1 MPKIFNPA
9 PYIDHT
15 LLAPTATEEGIKKLC
30 SEAQEYGMSGVC
42 VPPVFVP
49 LARREL
55 SKSEIKV
62 ITVVG
67 FPLGFQPTE
76 VKAHEARLYR
86 ELGADEIDMVINLT
100 LVKNRRF
107 DEVAGEVKQVVS
119 AATPAQVK
127 VILECAYLTT
137 EEKKELAKL
146 IPGTG
151 AVYLKTSTG
160 YGPGG
165 ATLEDLQ
172 LLREAS
178 RGKIKIKAAGGIRTL
193 EECLAFIQA
202 GAERIG
208 TSAGAHIVQEYLVQI
223 GQLPYEEV
231 EIFIDGACLGNPGP
245 GGFAAI
251 LRAGGR
257 EKVITGG
264 EPKTTNNR
272 MEIRA
277 AIEALKAL
285 KKPSR
290 AKIHTDSKYLLSG
303 ATEWFPRWE
312 KRGFRTANG
321 KPVKNRDLWEELSRL
336 LKIHEVEW
344 IWVEGHAGHPEN
356 ERCDRLARKE
366 AEKWKGKGVRS

>member
-1 MPKIFNPA
+1 MPELLNPA
-9 PYIDHT
+9 PYIEHT
-15 LLAPTATEEGIKKLC
+15 LLAPTATEEDIKQLC
-30 SEAQEYGMSGVC
+30 AEARKYGMAGVC

-49 LARREL
+49 LAGREL
-55 SKSEIKV
+55 SGTGIKV

-86 ELGADEIDMVINLT
+86 ELGADEIDMVINLH
-100 LVKNRRF
+100 LVKTRRF
-107 DEVAGEVKQVVS
+107 DEVAGEVKRVVS
-119 AATPAQVK
+119 AAAQAPVK

-137 EEKKELAKL
+137 EEKKKLAVL
-146 IPGTG
+146 ISETG
-151 AVYLKTSTG
+151 AAYLKTSTG
-160 YGPGG
+160 FGPGG
-165 ATLEDLQ
+165 ATLEDVKI
-172 LLREAS
+172 LREAS
-178 RGKIKIKAAGGIRTL
+178 KGKIKIKAAGGIRTL

-208 TSAGAHIVQEYLVQI
+208 TSAGARIVREYLARI
-223 GQLPYEEV
+223 GELPYEEV

-251 LRAGGR
+251 LRARGH
-257 EKVITGG
+257 EKVLTGG
-264 EPKTTNNR
+264 EAQTTNNR

-277 AIEALKAL
+277 AVEALKAL

-290 AKIHTDSKYLLSG
+290 VKIYTDSKYLLSG
-303 ATEWFPRWE
+303 ATDWLPRW
-312 KRGFRTANG
+312 KKKGFRTADG

-336 LKIHEVEW
+336 LKVHEVEW

-356 ERCDRLARKE
+356 ERCDKLAREE
-366 AEKWKGKGVRS
+366 ARKWKNS

>member
-1 MPKIFNPA
+1 MPKLFNPA

-15 LLAPTATEEGIKKLC
+15 LLAPTATEKDIKKLC
-30 SEAQEYGMSGVC
+30 SEAQEYGMAGVC

-49 LARREL
+49 LARKEL
-55 SKSEIKV
+55 SGTGIRV
-62 ITVVG
+62 VTVAG

-76 VKAHEARLYR
+76 VKVHEARLYR
-86 ELGADEIDMVINLT
+86 DLGADEIDMVINLHLT
-100 LVKNRRF
+100 KNGRVR
-107 DEVAGEVKQVVS
+107 EAVEEVKQVVK
-119 AATPAQVK
+119 AANPTEVK
-127 VILECAYLTT
+127 VIIECAYLKA
-137 EEKKELAKL
+137 EEKKLLAEL

-151 AVYLKTSTG
+151 AAYLKTSTG
-160 YGPGG
+160 FGPGG
-165 ATLEDLQ
+165 ATLEDVK

-178 RGKIKIKAAGGIRTL
+178 GGKIKIKAAGGIRTL

-208 TSAGAHIVQEYLVQI
+208 TSAGASIVREYLART

-245 GGFAAI
+245 GGFSAI
-251 LRAGGR
+251 LRARGH
-257 EKVITGG
+257 EKVLTGG
-264 EPKTTNNR
+264 EAETTNNR

-277 AIEALKAL
+277 AVEALKAL

-290 AKIHTDSKYLLSG
+290 VKMYTDSKYLLSG
-303 ATEWFPRWE
+303 ATDWLPRWE
-312 KRGFRTANG
+312 KRGFRTADG

-344 IWVEGHAGHPEN
+344 IWIEGHAGHPEN
-356 ERCDRLARKE
+356 ERCDKLAKNE
-366 AEKWKGKGVRS
+366 AKKWKNSSSA